1 MVSSPRSTETELAII
16 ANELMH
22 IRDELKTQGREI
34 HEIQIENARIR
45 RLVNFGTGGFFVLV
59 FIGGLV
65 AWFLTY
71 GLNLWNSIKQH

>member
-1 MVSSPRSTETELAII
+1 MTAARSTETELAII

-59 FIGGLV
+59 FIGGIV
-65 AWFLTY
+65 AWVLTF
-71 GLNLWNSIKQH
+71 GLNMWSSLKH